1 MTKKIVLILAI
12 LSLVFLLRAWD
23 DEELFKQSSMRLKPN
38 VVVLM
43 DNSGSM
49 NEIIYHPGY
58 NSRTYSNS
66 NAFETSSGGLYYYG
80 PPIKKWIWEYYD
92 NLSSISTTG
101 WYGRM
106 VTSDHAY
113 APAYRGVTAS
123 SASAASPALSV
134 TTETYDNTSN
144 DYWVL
149 GKTSG
154 AYAKVAS
161 KGNSN
166 TLNLTSVTGTFQ
178 NGEIL
183 FVFQNR
189 TGGGVLKPM
198 YLYGT
203 LEGEEATRYA
213 TNYLKWIFFTA
224 TAAQQAAVNHFSTY
238 GFFDTTQFPPTT
250 IIPPSTVADP
260 SNCQCDGQYNRVKRV
275 FTRIQVA
282 REVSCKVA
290 NDNMLNVALG
300 LYFFSTSGDNR
311 GNAYDNAGAEALD
324 TPKDMSEGNNLQQY
338 KNKVWDK
345 KATTWTPLSEALA
358 DIWRDFKPGSVG
370 NKDYLPVTEVWQS
383 TTSYMKSHCQGN
395 YVIIVTDGE
404 STMDDFYNTKFAGSI
419 FLNKPITRTQLA
431 ATGDG
436 IPVYTWN
443 YDHGWG
449 DYGRNAQAPFTD
461 PYDSRYPATAPNGT
475 AAYCQNNTCW
485 IPSFNGTDLLDDVA
499 YFINH
504 QDMFPDNLYPADHAQ
519 VKMRWPGNQNIVT
532 YTIGFNANNDMLART
547 AANGDGK
554 YFTSSNFQELS
565 DALQSAITDIGLRET
580 EMMFTTFAAPKQS
593 FTYGKRG
600 YIATFTPRNG
610 KTVWQ
615 GYLKAYDLDD
625 NGDFPALTED
635 VWDAGKLLAA
645 RSPDSRLIYTVKGG
659 SLVLFN
665 TTDIT
670 PQDLGVYVA
679 SDNDDANPLDP
690 NEVRRNQ
697 VVDFIRGNNGYTDPY
712 DDEAGSPTGYKMGDI
727 FHFNPLVVSV
737 PIKWKG
743 AFDAS
748 YNTFYEANKTRSEVI
763 YVGANGGMIHC
774 FKVEDGSE
782 LWAFISPSHLPR
794 LKYLTTVTNAAERP
808 YYFRYFNDGKGIVKD
823 IQVQIGAN
831 KEWKTLFIFG
841 MGTGGKAY
849 CALDITD
856 PDPDAADPLTTGPK
870 FLWELNDAL
879 LGCTEAR
886 PIIADINDG
895 SEILPA
901 VFLSGGVACD
911 LSQVG
916 TKPVW
921 EEKLAT
927 TRLEGQ
933 ALFTLHAYTG
943 ELLQKTTYGA
953 STGVTTVS
961 GVPVYS
967 HSGLMY
973 QIAAPPSLLDKNNDG
988 IADLLY
994 FFETGSYQ
1002 DTNQDTGGRMWRMNV
1017 LGNPSTWIPNKIYQA
1032 PDTQTLYLGAT
1043 LGFDKGYHL
1052 WALFGTGRRPDI
1064 TDTTTQGNT
1073 TVFSNPSGQFVALID
1088 DFSVPAT
1095 PYTNTN
1101 LKDITTWFTTLPTDT
1116 TFSLASYKGFF
1127 FNFES
1132 YANEIFYEPSPLFL
1146 NNIVYLNTF
1155 SPWTPP
1161 PDPLGEIDL
1170 CETPPVTGFHQVYKF
1185 KLAASGNTISI
1196 PSVYDFGGKILG
1208 YGLLSSGKYKAYFG
1222 GTTPGGFEIKDPET
1236 ITLDD
1241 IFGPVVWKEIKK

>member
-1 MTKKIVLILAI
+1 
-12 LSLVFLLRAWD
+12 D
-23 DEELFKQSSMRLKPN
+23 
-38 VVVLM
+38 
-43 DNSGSM
+43 
-49 NEIIYHPGY
+49 
-58 NSRTYSNS
+58 
-66 NAFETSSGGLYYYG
+66 
-80 PPIKKWIWEYYD
+80 
-92 NLSSISTTG
+92 
-101 WYGRM
+101 
-106 VTSDHAY
+106 
-113 APAYRGVTAS
+113 
-123 SASAASPALSV
+123 
-134 TTETYDNTSN
+134 
-144 DYWVL
+144 
-149 GKTSG
+149 
-154 AYAKVAS
+154 
-161 KGNSN
+161 
-166 TLNLTSVTGTFQ
+166 
-178 NGEIL
+178 
-183 FVFQNR
+183 
-189 TGGGVLKPM
+189 
-198 YLYGT
+198 
-203 LEGEEATRYA
+203 
-213 TNYLKWIFFTA
+213 
-224 TAAQQAAVNHFSTY
+224 
-238 GFFDTTQFPPTT
+238 
-250 IIPPSTVADP
+250 
-260 SNCQCDGQYNRVKRV
+260 
-275 FTRIQVA
+275 
-282 REVSCKVA
+282 
-290 NDNMLNVALG
+290 
-300 LYFFSTSGDNR
+300 
-311 GNAYDNAGAEALD
+311 
-324 TPKDMSEGNNLQQY
+324 
-338 KNKVWDK
+338 
-345 KATTWTPLSEALA
+345 
-358 DIWRDFKPGSVG
+358 
-370 NKDYLPVTEVWQS
+370 
-383 TTSYMKSHCQGN
+383 
-395 YVIIVTDGE
+395 
-404 STMDDFYNTKFAGSI
+404 
-419 FLNKPITRTQLA
+419 
-431 ATGDG
+431 
-436 IPVYTWN
+436 
-443 YDHGWG
+443 
-449 DYGRNAQAPFTD
+449 
-461 PYDSRYPATAPNGT
+461 
-475 AAYCQNNTCW
+475 
-485 IPSFNGTDLLDDVA
+485 
-499 YFINH
+499 
-504 QDMFPDNLYPADHAQ
+504 
-519 VKMRWPGNQNIVT
+519 
-532 YTIGFNANNDMLART
+532 
-547 AANGDGK
+547 
-554 YFTSSNFQELS
+554 
-565 DALQSAITDIGLRET
+565 
-580 EMMFTTFAAPKQS
+580 
-593 FTYGKRG
+593 
-600 YIATFTPRNG
+600 
-610 KTVWQ
+610 
-615 GYLKAYDLDD
+615 
-625 NGDFPALTED
+625 
-635 VWDAGKLLAA
+635 
-645 RSPDSRLIYTVKGG
+645 
-659 SLVLFN
+659 
-665 TTDIT
+665 
-670 PQDLGVYVA
+670 
-679 SDNDDANPLDP
+679 
-690 NEVRRNQ
+690 
-697 VVDFIRGNNGYTDPY
+697 
-712 DDEAGSPTGYKMGDI
+712 
-727 FHFNPLVVSV
+727 
-737 PIKWKG
+737 
-743 AFDAS
+743 
-748 YNTFYEANKTRSEVI
+748 
-763 YVGANGGMIHC
+763 GMIHC

-870 FLWELNDAL
+870 FLWELNDTL

-886 PIIADINDG
+886 PILADIHTG
-895 SEILPA
+895 SETLPA

-927 TRLEGQ
+927 SRLEGQ
-933 ALFTLHAYTG
+933 ALFTLRAYTG

-1043 LGFDKGYHL
+1043 LGFDKEYHL

-1208 YGLLSSGKYKAYFG
+1208 FGLLSSGKYKAYFG